1 MDDNFYKSLKDRHE
15 AACSKIILIKSYH
28 AGKDLLKFAR
38 SCDNIDSDLSKERV
52 NCRRIKHQTIKYGE
66 LLKQYEQ
73 SITVLE
79 EYVIYA
85 MLIDN

>member
-1 MDDNFYKSLKDRHE
+1 MDDNLYQSLKDRHE
-15 AACSKIILIKSYH
+15 AACSKIILIKSYN
-28 AGKDLLKFAR
+28 AGKDLLKLAR
-38 SCDNIDSDLSKERV
+38 SCDNINTNLSQERV
-52 NCRRIKHQTIKYGE
+52 NCRRLKHQTIKYGE

-79 EYVIYA
+79 EYILYA